1 MRSPSYSP
9 IGTGLSELPPLNW
22 DVCRLIGGG
31 DSGKAIAAELGLSVH
46 TVYRHLEHIY
56 RKLDVRCRA
65 GEVIPILQLVSL
77 RSEFG
82 RERRRRV
89 G

>member
-1 MRSPSYSP
+1 MRSTGYSP
-9 IGTGLSELPPLNW
+9 LRTGVSELTRREW
-22 DVCRLIGGG
+22 DVCRLIGRGN
-31 DSGKAIAAELGLSVH
+31 SGKAIAAELGLSVH

-65 GEVIPILQLVSL
+65 GAVIRILELVSL
-77 RSEFG
+77 RSDSG